1 MFKQFK
7 YISII
12 CIVLAFSV
20 LALALAVGFM
30 AINALRNSYFPDPL
44 AGYEEQTETQ
54 MLPPPPINNEDNNL
68 LPYQIRS
75 DVSSD
80 AVYLRLKSY
89 GNYNGNSWGQ
99 ATPYAVLIDEKYPA
113 TYLGTK
119 FIEKWKNETP
129 IALEIVPNNSPKVIP
144 NYTAIS
150 LDNEDYVEEYDIPI
164 DDVTGNARSSEYYR
178 MYYYDYSDVSL
189 KPCVPILEY
198 ESYEAKYRKFVQE
211 EYLTLDEETEAYMLK
226 IIEEQGFSADD
237 EEIATKVAKYVMN
250 LGEYSMKY
258 DTALDQEENVAIAFI
273 EKYKEGTCK
282 HFSSV
287 ATLLFRALDIPARYT
302 VGYMSKTEAGEWVQ
316 LTNLDAHA
324 WVEVYVEG
332 FGWKNIE
339 VTPPRLDA
347 TVKINPVTVSKLF
360 DGTPLYPKAEIEGFE
375 KYEERGFTYEV
386 VVSGEIT
393 EPGLG
398 ESTIES
404 IKVFDSEGKD
414 VTENFNF
421 EFKTGDMIVFVGS
434 ISLESDD
441 FTHVYN
447 GLSPYSIVDKC
458 RVVFEDGAML
468 PEGYTVSIIPKALP
482 STIGTHPHAFAIK
495 IIDDDGDDV
504 TDLYNIKNDFGSVKV
519 TSNEIV
525 LRAGSSSKDY
535 DGAPLTYNHVDII
548 SGVLADGDY
557 LSKYTVVG
565 SQTLPGSSPN
575 VIDYSSIVISNS
587 KNENVTSNY
596 RITVE
601 DGTLTVNFSD

>member
-1 MFKQFK
+1 M
-7 YISII
+7 
-12 CIVLAFSV
+12 
-20 LALALAVGFM
+20 
-30 AINALRNSYFPDPL
+30 
-44 AGYEEQTETQ
+44 T
-54 MLPPPPINNEDNNL
+54 
-68 LPYQIRS
+68 
-75 DVSSD
+75 
-80 AVYLRLKSY
+80 
-89 GNYNGNSWGQ
+89 
-99 ATPYAVLIDEKYPA
+99 
-113 TYLGTK
+113 
-119 FIEKWKNETP
+119 
-129 IALEIVPNNSPKVIP
+129 
-144 NYTAIS
+144 
-150 LDNEDYVEEYDIPI
+150 
-164 DDVTGNARSSEYYR
+164 
-178 MYYYDYSDVSL
+178 
-189 KPCVPILEY
+189 
-198 ESYEAKYRKFVQE
+198 
-211 EYLTLDEETEAYMLK
+211 
-226 IIEEQGFSADD
+226 
-237 EEIATKVAKYVMN
+237 
-250 LGEYSMKY
+250 
-258 DTALDQEENVAIAFI
+258 
-273 EKYKEGTCK
+273 
-282 HFSSV
+282 
-287 ATLLFRALDIPARYT
+287 
-302 VGYMSKTEAGEWVQ
+302 KTEAGEWVQ

-393 EPGLG
+393 EPGLA

-421 EFKTGDMIVFVGS
+421 EFETGDMIIFVGS

-482 STIGTHPHAFAIK
+482 STIGTHPHSFAIK

-525 LRAGSSSKDY
+525 LRAGSSSKNY

-548 SGVLADGDY
+548 SGVLAEGDY

-575 VIDYSSIVISNS
+575 VIDCSSIVISNS